1 MNAEESKSFET
12 EAVEK
17 LRDSLSTEEAMKQ
30 ADSFAKMQAYETYE
44 PVVEEISPAYK
55 VKIDFQDED
64 TENAVSAAGSSVST
78 S

>member
-1 MNAEESKSFET
+1 
-12 EAVEK
+12 
-17 LRDSLSTEEAMKQ
+17 MKQ

>member
-30 ADSFAKMQAYETYE
+30 ADSFARMQAYETYE
-44 PVVEEISPAYK
+44 PIVEGVSPAYK
-55 VKIDFQDED
+55 VKIDFQDEESGD
-64 TENAVSAAGSSVST
+64 SSVS
-78 S
+78 SVSNS